1 MIKINTKLVFSITL
15 SVILSFFTIFVIYL
29 RKNIFDYLI
38 QKDNRIFKALLIL
51 FVSMIFLEIFKLI
64 LKLNNARIIKELNL
78 NLSSNIS
85 KKICNLPYK
94 EFSDASSYISWYTN
108 DLPLVSSY
116 IFQNYIEVFNQ
127 VLFTIFSIGFLCYIN
142 YILAITSIL
151 FLIILYFTGKIFGDK
166 IGKCYQR
173 YAIMLQEYNST
184 ISNFLEGLNILSYF
198 NRKDFYKQMV
208 YKEQDK
214 IETQMY
220 NIKCLTAFSDL
231 SFAGT
236 KGFLE
241 LVMFIV
247 TIYLIY
253 INKISAGNVLV
264 TPFIL
269 STFLDAGMKL
279 ADIYVQIKF
288 SKDLKSKLEK
298 YEKNK
303 LILYPNMKHKIE
315 IKDVSFKYGEKEIL
329 KKCNMLFEKNKK
341 YAIVGK
347 SGSGKSTI
355 LKLILG
361 ILKPTEGYIYV
372 DDQILD
378 NKRDLDFS
386 KEISYVSQEVYMF
399 NLSIRENLT
408 LGYEYTEDSIEKAL
422 KEAKVYENIC
432 TKNDKLESNCNELSG
447 GEKQRISL
455 ARALLRNTNTIIL
468 DEATSAVDKKTSKE
482 IEDILLSKEDKTV
495 IVISHHLD
503 EEDSRK
509 FDMIIKI

>member
-1 MIKINTKLVFSITL
+1 
-15 SVILSFFTIFVIYL
+15 
-29 RKNIFDYLI
+29 
-38 QKDNRIFKALLIL
+38 
-51 FVSMIFLEIFKLI
+51 
-64 LKLNNARIIKELNL
+64 
-78 NLSSNIS
+78 
-85 KKICNLPYK
+85 
-94 EFSDASSYISWYTN
+94 
-108 DLPLVSSY
+108 
-116 IFQNYIEVFNQ
+116 
-127 VLFTIFSIGFLCYIN
+127 
-142 YILAITSIL
+142 
-151 FLIILYFTGKIFGDK
+151 
-166 IGKCYQR
+166 
-173 YAIMLQEYNST
+173 
-184 ISNFLEGLNILSYF
+184 
-198 NRKDFYKQMV
+198 
-208 YKEQDK
+208 
-214 IETQMY
+214 
-220 NIKCLTAFSDL
+220 
-231 SFAGT
+231 
-236 KGFLE
+236 
-241 LVMFIV
+241 
-247 TIYLIY
+247 
-253 INKISAGNVLV
+253 
-264 TPFIL
+264 
-269 STFLDAGMKL
+269 
-279 ADIYVQIKF
+279 
-288 SKDLKSKLEK
+288 
-298 YEKNK
+298 
-303 LILYPNMKHKIE
+303 MKHKIE
-315 IKDVSFKYGEKEIL
+315 IKDVSFKYGEKEVL